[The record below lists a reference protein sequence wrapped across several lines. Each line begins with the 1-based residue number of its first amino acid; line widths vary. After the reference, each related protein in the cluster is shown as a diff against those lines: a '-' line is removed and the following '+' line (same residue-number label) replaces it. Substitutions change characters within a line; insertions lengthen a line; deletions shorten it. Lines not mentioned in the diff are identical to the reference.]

1 MRASPRDRAFAT
13 ASLAVVSGSM
23 VAAQSRINGEL
34 ATNLGSFPAAGVSFV
49 TGLAALTS
57 LTALPSFR
65 RALRA
70 VPMAIRG
77 HTLRWWQVL
86 GGMGGGLLVSTQTYA
101 VPQVGVA
108 AFLIAVVAGQGVSAL
123 VVDRHGWGPAA
134 PIPFGVL
141 RLIGAATAIG
151 GVAVASSASS
161 ASAAGDSPVLPLI
174 LAFGVGLGGSVQY
187 ALNGR
192 VTTVTRNALAT
203 AWINFTVGTATVMVA
218 AGVAMALGRVRWPG
232 SWDAPWWAWLGGVS
246 GVVFIAGAAWAVQHT
261 GVLVYGLVAVTSQ
274 VGVGLAL
281 DLANPAA
288 SARIGPQFL
297 LGVTLTVLGATAAGV
312 AARVSALRMPVSPP
326 SAD

>member
-1 MRASPRDRAFAT
+1 MITDTRDRAFA
-13 ASLAVVSGSM
+13 AALVVAVISGSM
-23 VAAQSRINGEL
+23 VAGQSRINGEL
-34 ATNLGSFPAAGVSFV
+34 ATSLGPFPAAGVSFV

-57 LTALPSFR
+57 LMALPSFR

-70 VPMAIRG
+70 VPIAVRG

-86 GGMGGGLLVSTQTYA
+86 GGVGGGLLVSTQTYA
-101 VPQVGVA
+101 VPRVGVA

-123 VVDRHGWGPAA
+123 VVDRQGWGPAA

-151 GVAVASSASS
+151 GVAVAATASP
-161 ASAAGDSPVLPLI
+161 ASAAGGTSVLPLI

-203 AWINFTVGTATVMVA
+203 AWINFTIGTATVTVA
-218 AGVAMALGRVRWPG
+218 GVVAMALGRVRWPG

-246 GVVFIAGAAWAVQHT
+246 GAVFIAGAAWAVQHT

-274 VGVGLAL
+274 VAVGLAL

-297 LGVTLTVLGATAAGV
+297 LGAALTVFGATAAGV
-312 AARVSALRMPVSPP
+312 AARIYALRTPVSP
-326 SAD
+326 SG